1 LSSGDELDVVVIGG
15 GPGGYT
21 AAERVA
27 QLDGKVTLVE
37 KDLLGGNCLNRG
49 CIPAVA
55 LLRGAQVFMLA
66 KAASQFGVTTG
77 EVSLDYDKLIRRK
90 NDMVSSLV
98 AGTERRVTSAGVNV
112 IKGRASLCGPKVV
125 EVVGRDGG
133 LQTVRANSIIVASG
147 SKPLEPA
154 VKVSGEKGFLMAEE
168 ALSLNRLPESMAIV
182 GCDYVGVQLACVFS
196 LLGTT
201 VKILESDQR
210 LLPEE
215 DEEIATLLQELLLA
229 YGAETFTGAT
239 LKTITELGQEKTLTY
254 LQGGEIRELQVE
266 EVIVSIG
273 RRPNTE
279 GIGLKKAGIVV
290 NGSGGIVVDGHMRT
304 NIPSVYGIG
313 DAVGRFML
321 AHVAMAEGVVAAE
334 NAMGKDQEME
344 YRAVPR
350 CIFTLPEAASAGLTE
365 AEAREQGR
373 KVRVAR
379 VPLTLNGYAHL
390 MGQTE
395 GLVKIVSDAQY
406 GEVLGVQILGPHAG
420 DLIHEAVLG
429 MRLEATA
436 EDMAKAI
443 HVHPSFGEAIK
454 DAAWRLYSP
463 LF

>member
-1 LSSGDELDVVVIGG
+1 MSSGGEMDVVVIGG

-66 KAASQFGVTTG
+66 KAASQFGVKTG
-77 EVSLDYDKLIRRK
+77 DVSLDYEGLIRRK
-90 NDMVSSLV
+90 NDMVGSLV

-112 IKGRASLCGPKVV
+112 VKGRANLGGPNVV
-125 EVVGRDGG
+125 EVVRRDGG
-133 LQTVRANSIIVASG
+133 LQTLKAKSIIVASG
-147 SKPLEPA
+147 STPMKPD
-154 VKVSGEKGFLMAEE
+154 VTVSGKNVLLMAEE
-168 ALSLNRLPESMAIV
+168 ALSLRRLPESMAIV

-196 LLGTT
+196 LLGTD
-201 VKILESDQR
+201 VKVFESGRR

-215 DEEIATLLQELLLA
+215 DEEIATLLQEILLS
-229 YGAETFTGAT
+229 YGAETYTEAT
-239 LKTITELGQEKTLTY
+239 AKVITDLGPEKMLTY
-254 LQGGEIRELQVE
+254 VRKGETHEVRVE
-266 EVIVSIG
+266 EVVVSSG

-279 GIGLKKAGIVV
+279 GIGLEKAGIVV

-304 NIPSVYGIG
+304 NVPNVYGIG

-334 NAMGKDQEME
+334 NAMGRDQEMD

-350 CIFTLPEAASAGLTE
+350 CIFTLPEAACAGLTE
-365 AEAREQGR
+365 VQAKEEGR
-373 KVRVAR
+373 NVRVSR
-379 VPLTLNGYAHL
+379 VPLMLNGYAHL

-395 GLVKIVSDAQY
+395 GLIKIVSDASY
-406 GEVLGVQILGPHAG
+406 GEILGVQILGPQAG

-436 EDMAKAI
+436 EDLAKAI
-443 HVHPSFGEAIK
+443 HVHPSYGEAMK
-454 DAAWRLYSP
+454 DAAWRLYRP

>member
-77 EVSLDYDKLIRRK
+77 EVSLDYDELIRRK

-112 IKGRASLCGPKVV
+112 IKGRASLCGPKAV

-147 SKPLEPA
+147 SKPLEPD

-196 LLGTT
+196 LLGAT

-210 LLPEE
+210 LLLEE

-239 LKTITELGQEKTLTY
+239 LKTITELGKEKTLTY

-266 EVIVSIG
+266 EVVVSIG

-279 GIGLKKAGIVV
+279 GIGLEKAGIVV
-290 NGSGGIVVDGHMRT
+290 NGSGGIVVDEHMRT

-313 DAVGRFML
+313 DAVGKFML

-436 EDMAKAI
+436 EDVAKAI

>member
-1 LSSGDELDVVVIGG
+1 
-15 GPGGYT
+15 
-21 AAERVA
+21 
-27 QLDGKVTLVE
+27 
-37 KDLLGGNCLNRG
+37 
-49 CIPAVA
+49 
-55 LLRGAQVFMLA
+55 M
-66 KAASQFGVTTG
+66 
-77 EVSLDYDKLIRRK
+77 
-90 NDMVSSLV
+90 
-98 AGTERRVTSAGVNV
+98 
-112 IKGRASLCGPKVV
+112 
-125 EVVGRDGG
+125 
-133 LQTVRANSIIVASG
+133 
-147 SKPLEPA
+147 
-154 VKVSGEKGFLMAEE
+154 
-168 ALSLNRLPESMAIV
+168 
-182 GCDYVGVQLACVFS
+182 
-196 LLGTT
+196 
-201 VKILESDQR
+201 
-210 LLPEE
+210 
-215 DEEIATLLQELLLA
+215 
-229 YGAETFTGAT
+229 
-239 LKTITELGQEKTLTY
+239 
-254 LQGGEIRELQVE
+254 QGGEIRDLQVE
-266 EVIVSIG
+266 EVVVSIG

-304 NIPSVYGIG
+304 NIPNVYGIG

-334 NAMGKDQEME
+334 NAMGRDQEME

-379 VPLTLNGYAHL
+379 MPLTLNGYAHL

-436 EDMAKAI
+436 EDLAKAI

>member
-1 LSSGDELDVVVIGG
+1 LDVVVIGG

-55 LLRGAQVFMLA
+55 LLRGAQVFMLT
-66 KAASQFGVTTG
+66 KAASQFGVKTG
-77 EVSLDYDKLIRRK
+77 DVSLDYEGLIRRK
-90 NDMVSSLV
+90 DDMVSSLV

-112 IKGRASLCGPKVV
+112 VKGRANLGGPNVV

-133 LQTVRANSIIVASG
+133 LQTLRAKSIIVASG
-147 SKPLEPA
+147 STPIKPD

-168 ALSLNRLPESMAIV
+168 ALSLKRLPESMAIV

-201 VKILESDQR
+201 VKVFESDQR

-215 DEEIATLLQELLLA
+215 DEEIATLLQELLQA
-229 YGAETFTGAT
+229 YGAETFTEAT
-239 LKTITELGQEKTLTY
+239 PKMITDLGHEKTLTY
-254 LQGGEIRELQVE
+254 ARGGETHEARVE
-266 EVIVSIG
+266 EVVVSSG

-279 GIGLKKAGIVV
+279 GIGLEKAGIAV
-290 NGSGGIVVDGHMRT
+290 NGSGKIMVDKHMRT
-304 NIPSVYGIG
+304 NVPNVYGIG

-334 NAMGKDQEME
+334 NAMGRDQEMD
-344 YRAVPR
+344 YRAVPK
-350 CIFTLPEAASAGLTE
+350 CIFTVPEVASVGLTE
-365 AEAREQGR
+365 AQAREQGR
-373 KVRVAR
+373 KVRVSR

-395 GLVKIVSDAQY
+395 GLVKIVSDASY
-406 GEVLGVQILGPHAG
+406 GEILGVQILGPQAG

-436 EDMAKAI
+436 EDLAKAI